1 MLIGGGGGSISVEPA
16 AVDAMAARISGVASS
31 TSGVRGS
38 LSGAADAAA
47 GCQDPASGS
56 YSLLQSLLMGA
67 LGCLDDCSLVLS
79 RATTSASG
87 AYAGTDAAQMPMT
100 VQSCPAAP

>member
-1 MLIGGGGGSISVEPA
+1 MLIGGGGGPISVEPA
-16 AVDAMAARISGVASS
+16 AVEAMAARISGVASS

-38 LSGAADAAA
+38 LSGAAGAAA

-56 YSLLQSLLMGA
+56 YHLLQSLLVGA
-67 LGCLDDCSLVLS
+67 LGCLDDCALQLG
-79 RATTSASG
+79 RATASASG

-100 VQSCPAAP
+100 IQGCPAAP